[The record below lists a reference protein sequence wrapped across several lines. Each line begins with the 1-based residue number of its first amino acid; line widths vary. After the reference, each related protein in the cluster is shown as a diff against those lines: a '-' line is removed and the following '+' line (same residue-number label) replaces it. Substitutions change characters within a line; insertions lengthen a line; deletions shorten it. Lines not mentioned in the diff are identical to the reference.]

1 MASKTPTWVWV
12 VFGILGFCALI
23 FIALVGGSIFMFR
36 QHAGAFPPPW
46 DRAIPVGIAGILLF
60 AVWRLRRQVRLFR
73 EDR

>member
-1 MASKTPTWVWV
+1 MSGFWTERRVARFITILASAAV
-12 VFGILGFCALI
+12 VAADVYLF
-23 FIALVGGSIFMFR
+23 FMFR